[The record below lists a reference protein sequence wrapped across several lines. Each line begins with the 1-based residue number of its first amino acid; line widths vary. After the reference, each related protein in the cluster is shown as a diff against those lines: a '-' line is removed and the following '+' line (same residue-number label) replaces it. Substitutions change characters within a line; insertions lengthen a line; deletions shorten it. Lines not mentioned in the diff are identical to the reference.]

1 MQALVLVHRLVE
13 ADRPRRKRRP
23 WGEVRPLQL
32 RQQHGIHT
40 QLRGAEL
47 VQHQVLAAQALKIHR
62 WSVPVEHKSESQ
74 HHRKVIAMRRAR
86 GLKAS
91 DLKPTEVTHGS
102 RKMRRANLVAK
113 PSNLA

>member
-13 ADRPRRKRRP
+13 ADRPRRKRHP

-62 WSVPVEHKSESQ
+62 WSEPVEHKSDVRSQ
-74 HHRKVIAMRRAR
+74 HHRQVIAMRRAR

-91 DLKPTEVTHGS
+91 DLKPTED
-102 RKMRRANLVAK
+102 RKSTRLNSSHVKISYA
-113 PSNLA
+113 